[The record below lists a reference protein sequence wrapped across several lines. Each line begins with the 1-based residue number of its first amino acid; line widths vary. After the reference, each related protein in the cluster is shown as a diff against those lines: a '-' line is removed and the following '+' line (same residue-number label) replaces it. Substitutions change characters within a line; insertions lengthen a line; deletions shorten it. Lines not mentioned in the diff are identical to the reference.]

1 MSNKKPPAIP
11 DGATL
16 RQTTANAYALL
27 FGGNEGLATYLAK
40 TAFGGMHFDVCC
52 AATQCPAGIQEDDHR
67 WCQDLLHVG
76 TGLGL
81 DNTQLR
87 ELFAAQWPLRGQH
100 ADALAL
106 SDLLGDEPPMVQ

>member
-1 MSNKKPPAIP
+1 MPRKNGKHGSKIS
-11 DGATL
+11 T
-16 RQTTANAYALL
+16 
-27 FGGNEGLATYLAK
+27 
-40 TAFGGMHFDVCC
+40 FGGMHFDVCC
-52 AATQCPAGIQEDDHR
+52 AAQKCPAGIQEDNYR

-106 SDLLGDEPPMVQ
+106 NDLFVDDPLGDEPPMVQ